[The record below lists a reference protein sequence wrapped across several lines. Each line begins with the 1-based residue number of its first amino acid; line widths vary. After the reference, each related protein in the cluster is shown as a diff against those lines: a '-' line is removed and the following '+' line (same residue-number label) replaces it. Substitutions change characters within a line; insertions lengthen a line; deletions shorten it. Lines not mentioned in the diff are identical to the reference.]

1 MKAARSLIAIVALAA
16 CGQTKPAIPEA
27 GAQTAAASCDDYC
40 AAMKVACK
48 GANAQYYDDANCMK
62 VCARLAPGTS
72 ADTTG
77 NTVGCRLNA
86 ATTAAFEKPA
96 IKPSC
101 WMAGPLGIGGC
112 GAECDTFCD
121 VALSYCSAA
130 EGCMGLPPFPSLGDC
145 HVQCAAWKRQLDFT
159 VPGAYGPAYT
169 PGLSSDTLEC
179 RASHLLVNA
188 FKSTDLQQLH
198 CPHAANKSEI
208 CGPGN
213 PVSDGGA
220 GEGGTTDGAVRDGGT
235 TDGGADDADA
245 TATGPDA

>member
-1 MKAARSLIAIVALAA
+1 MKAACSLMAIVALAA
-16 CGQTKPAIPEA
+16 CGGSNPAAPEA
-27 GAQTAAASCDDYC
+27 GAAGTTGNAAATCGDYC

-62 VCARLAPGTS
+62 VCARLAPGTV

-130 EGCMGLPPFPSLGDC
+130 EGYMGAPPFTSLADC

-159 VPGAYGPAYT
+159 MPGVYGPTYT
-169 PGLSSDTLEC
+169 PGLNSDTLEC

-188 FKSTDLQQLH
+188 FKSTDLQQMH

-213 PVSDGGA
+213 PVTDGGA
-220 GEGGTTDGAVRDGGT
+220 GDGGN
-235 TDGGADDADA
+235 DGGATDGEAGDADA
-245 TATGPDA
+245 TAAGPDK